1 MNDIE
6 EIYFKMFV
14 SVDGTLLKFKSVWL
28 GNQNI
33 TECYDSLMLT
43 NKKLKKFSVSKLD
56 NPKGLT
62 KGKSVLR
69 NTLTQETFATKQALV
84 LYYQTQGMYEE
95 IELINFSISDLK
107 HLTED
112 AFINTVAD
120 ISEQATTLAA
130 FLFPY
135 GITQLMIDNLA
146 ADVVSFRK
154 LIKQQTLAIKKQ
166 TSLLNFTTKEI
177 KECRLMLR
185 NRLDI
190 AISIFKENNK
200 DFVKNY
206 FLSRRRLKKPG
217 KHRTYK
223 MKISGK
229 VVDSITKEALMNV
242 KVDAGAQNILTTTD
256 IKGNYEISVFKK
268 DADEIRFSLLEKY
281 KEISV
286 AIPKK
291 YLKNK
296 VEINVELVKERGSD
310 FAKEQEDIIPLDNP
324 IITPKINPDKEI

>member
-14 SVDGTLLKFKSVWL
+14 CVEGTLFKFKPVWL

-33 TECYDSLMLT
+33 MECYDSLVLT
-43 NKKLKKFSVSKLD
+43 NKKLKKFSVTKLD

-62 KGKSVLR
+62 KGKGVLR
-69 NTLTQETFATKQALV
+69 STLTQEAYAIKQALV
-84 LYYQTQGMYEE
+84 LYYQSKGLTEE
-95 IELINFSISDLK
+95 IELISFSISDLK

-120 ISEQATTLAA
+120 ISEQATPLAV
-130 FLFPY
+130 FLFPHW
-135 GITQLMIDNLA
+135 ITQVMIDKLA

-154 LIKQQTLAIKKQ
+154 LIKQLKLAIKKQ
-166 TSLLNFTTKEI
+166 SSLLKFTTKEI
-177 KECRLMLR
+177 KDCRLMLR

-200 DFVKNY
+200 DFVVNY
-206 FLSRRRLKKPG
+206 FLARRRLKKPG

-223 MKISGK
+223 VTISGK
-229 VVDSITKEALMNV
+229 VIDSINKEGLMNV
-242 KVDAGAQNILTTTD
+242 KVDAGAKNILTTTD
-256 IKGNYEISVFKK
+256 IKGCYEIKIFKK
-268 DADEIRFSLLEKY
+268 DANEIRFSLLEKY

-291 YLKNK
+291 FVKNK
-296 VEINVELVKERGSD
+296 VEINVELVKEQGSD
-310 FAKEQEDIIPLDNP
+310 IAKEQVDIIPPVNP
-324 IITPKINPDKEI
+324 IIIPKINPVKEI

>member
-1 MNDIE
+1 MNDKE

-14 SVDGTLLKFKSVWL
+14 SVEGTLLKFKQVWL
-28 GNQNI
+28 GNLNI
-33 TECYDSLMLT
+33 TECYDSLVLT
-43 NKKLKKFSVSKLD
+43 NKKLKKFSVTKLD

-69 NTLTQETFATKQALV
+69 STLTQEAFAIKQALV
-84 LYYQTQGMYEE
+84 LYYQTEGLTEE
-95 IELINFSISDLK
+95 IELISFSISDLI

-112 AFINTVAD
+112 VFINTVAD
-120 ISEQATTLAA
+120 ISEQATTLAV

-135 GITQLMIDNLA
+135 GITQTMVDKLA
-146 ADVVSFRK
+146 ADAVSFRK
-154 LIKQQTLAIKKQ
+154 LIKQLKLATKKL
-166 TSLLNFTTKEI
+166 SNLLKFTTKEI
-177 KECRLMLR
+177 NDCRLMLR

-190 AISIFKENNK
+190 AISIIKENNK

-206 FLSRRRLKKPG
+206 FLARRRLRKPG

-223 MKISGK
+223 VTISGK
-229 VVDSITKEALMNV
+229 VIDSITKEALYNA

-256 IKGNYEISVFKK
+256 IKGNYEVYIYKK
-268 DADEIRFSLLEKY
+268 YADEIRFSLLEKY

-291 YLKNK
+291 FLKNK
-296 VEINVELVKERGSD
+296 VDINVELVKERGSD
-310 FAKEQEDIIPLDNP
+310 LAKE
-324 IITPKINPDKEI
+324 